1 MGKIKD
7 LLNLSSWSGGI
18 NHNSSNSFVSSSDSN
33 RDNFKELYENLF
45 EPIMPL
51 FQPGIVQGHFDD
63 LVGQR
68 MFIQILL
75 LLICFFLLVFFLV
88 FIFNIILI
96 LNKDRILGYFKN
108 KYILL
113 FLKLEFFYLCSFSRN
128 LCSQAPSHEMW
139 DGGKRSKSSKITLF
153 IIPFLFY

>member
-7 LLNLSSWSGGI
+7 LLNLTSWSGGI
-18 NHNSSNSFVSSSDSN
+18 DHNSSNSFVSSSDSN
-33 RDNFKELYENLF
+33 RDIFKELYENLF
-45 EPIMPL
+45 EQIMPL

-68 MFIQILL
+68 MFIQFLL
-75 LLICFFLLVFFLV
+75 LLICFFLLVLFLV

-113 FLKLEFFYLCSFSRN
+113 FLKLEFIYLCSKLFS
-128 LCSQAPSHEMW
+128 QKPEQ
-139 DGGKRSKSSKITLF
+139 
-153 IIPFLFY
+153 